1 MSHIIR
7 HKKALMET
15 AEVSETGYYS
25 AVYEASER
33 FERNWHDEEPIFIF
47 TFTISTISTL
57 SLADD

>member
-1 MSHIIR
+1 
-7 HKKALMET
+7 MET